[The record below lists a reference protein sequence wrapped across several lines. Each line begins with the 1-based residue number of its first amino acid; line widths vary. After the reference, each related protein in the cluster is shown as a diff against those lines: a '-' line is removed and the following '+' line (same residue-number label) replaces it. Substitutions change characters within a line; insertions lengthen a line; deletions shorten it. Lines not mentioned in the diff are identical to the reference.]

1 MITMDD
7 VRILAARQGTSVVTS
22 CYLDVD
28 GRRYPRP
35 RDYEARLDALVRDAR
50 RRAQG
55 LDREQ
60 ERWVNDDLKRIESWV
75 RGGFDRSGVRGL
87 AFFVSAADDLFEVI
101 SLPHS
106 VRNHL
111 ALNHSPHVRQ
121 LEAML
126 DEYER
131 FALVLVDRER
141 ARFFRFQLG
150 VLTEQA
156 EFLDKVPRGQDA
168 GGLTAVSV
176 QRHTGEL
183 VHKHLKHVADV
194 VFEACQNNAV
204 DRVALGGPPDI
215 VAEFEEVLHPY
226 VRGLL
231 GPGVSVSV
239 GSSVGEI
246 RRAAMEAE
254 YEAEREGE
262 RRLVEK
268 FRNALGSGNGG
279 VAGLEPTLAA
289 LAERRVQVL
298 LVSDGYEA
306 PGWRCLS
313 CGHVAAKGRECPLC
327 SASMELVEDVI
338 EEAVEDALA
347 NRCRVEVV
355 RGNADLDV
363 LGRVGALLRF

>member
-1 MITMDD
+1 MITMDR
-7 VRILAARQGTSVVTS
+7 VRTLAAHQGASVVTS

-35 RDYEARLDALVRDAR
+35 LDYETQLDALIREAR
-50 RRAQG
+50 KRAKG
-55 LDREQ
+55 LGREQ
-60 ERWVNDDLKRIESWV
+60 ERSVSDDLKRIESWV

-87 AFFVSAADDLFEVI
+87 AFFACAADGLFEVI
-101 SLPHS
+101 PLPHPA
-106 VRNHL
+106 RNHL

-126 DEYER
+126 DEHER

-141 ARFFRFQLG
+141 ARLFRFQLG
-150 VLTEQA
+150 VLTEQT
-156 EFLDKVPRGQDA
+156 EFFDKVPRGQDQGELSA
-168 GGLTAVSV
+168 QSV
-176 QRHTGEL
+176 QRHTDEL
-183 VHKHLKHVADV
+183 VHRHLKHVADV
-194 VFEACQNNAV
+194 VFESCQASAV
-204 DRVALGGPPDI
+204 DRVSLGGPLEI
-215 VAEFEEVLHPY
+215 VTEFQEILHPY

-231 GPGVSVSV
+231 GPRVSVSV
-239 GSSVGEI
+239 GSSVRDI
-246 RRAAMEAE
+246 RQAAMEAE

-262 RRLVEK
+262 RRIMEK
-268 FRNALGSGNGG
+268 FRDALGSGNGG

-289 LAERRVQVL
+289 LAERRVDVL

-313 CGHVAAKGRECPLC
+313 CRYVAAKGRECPLC
-327 SASMELVEDVI
+327 SASMELVDDVI

-347 NRCRVEVV
+347 NRCKVEVV
-355 RGNADLDV
+355 MGNADLDV